1 MRIHPG
7 PLLRRAMVGCCAAAV
22 LWGPGAPATAAP
34 PAPSPESERLAFG
47 QRYRALQ
54 HGGIV
59 RAANSSITCREDDP
73 ALLPRPLP
81 PAYKTH
87 LQNNETPETHDGR
100 HHVA

>member
-22 LWGPGAPATAAP
+22 LWGPGAPAAAAP
-34 PAPSPESERLAFG
+34 PAPSPEAERLAFG

-59 RAANSSITCREDDP
+59 RAANSSITCRATP
-73 ALLPRPLP
+73 AAAGAPGPQRTAAAQQP
-81 PAYKTH
+81 T
-87 LQNNETPETHDGR
+87 
-100 HHVA
+100 